1 LSAVAAIWAVIVEAA
16 VSAAGGVQGTRLPPQ
31 WKASESRI
39 ETIAQTAP
47 SDFVRRSSH
56 LVGHRRGGAGG
67 VDRALFA
74 LVRRLQRESA
84 MDSHARDR
92 GIRVWLYR
100 EHARTSHPSLADSD
114 ELARGLAR
122 GRLLDPGPGG
132 AGERCAG

>member
-1 LSAVAAIWAVIVEAA
+1 MIVEAA
-16 VSAAGGVQGTRLPPQ
+16 VSAAGWLQATSQPPQ

-39 ETIAQTAP
+39 ETIAQTAA

-56 LVGHRRGGAGG
+56 LVDHRRGGAGG

-74 LVRRLQRESA
+74 LVRGVQRESA

-100 EHARTSHPSLADSD
+100 EHARASHPSLANSD

-122 GRLLDPGPGG
+122 GRLLDPGPGC
-132 AGERCAG
+132 AGERCPG

>member
-1 LSAVAAIWAVIVEAA
+1 MIVEAA
-16 VSAAGGVQGTRLPPQ
+16 VLTAGCLQATRQPPQ

-39 ETIAQTAP
+39 ETIAQIAA

-56 LVGHRRGGAGG
+56 LVDHRRGGAGD

-74 LVRRLQRESA
+74 LVRGVQRESA

-100 EHARTSHPSLADSD
+100 EHARASHPSLADSD
-114 ELARGLAR
+114 ELARGLA
-122 GRLLDPGPGG
+122 
-132 AGERCAG
+132 